1 MAGLDGYAFDDANGE
16 SNICSIV
23 WQLLQILFYIYMIS
37 FFILFIIEFNILM
50 EVKKILISV
59 KEHILSYFNTILN
72 HFIGLYISVRYPT
85 ITYTWPNGIKP
96 T

>member
-1 MAGLDGYAFDDANGE
+1 MDGLNGYFDDENGE
-16 SNICSIV
+16 TYICTIV
-23 WQLLQILFYIYMIS
+23 WRLLQILFYIYMS
-37 FFILFIIEFNILM
+37 LFFILFMVEFNIFM

-59 KEHILSYFNTILN
+59 KELVLNYCNTILN
-72 HFIGLYISVRYPT
+72 YSIGLYISIRYPT